1 MTTGYIPEAAVG
13 LLTDVYDVLD
23 VVDSHRS

>member
-1 MTTGYIPEAAVG
+1 MTTEYIPEAAVG

-23 VVDSHRS
+23 VMDSHRS